1 MHLSFFN
8 VMATKTKLTPLT
20 LNCPGGAVPISE
32 EQFREFVAP
41 EFEDQHHDVEVRGP
55 WQQPVK
61 LQALAVS
68 YTWSGNFAETITL
81 YGKRSLCSLKESG
94 YQLEGKVSINNVKLR
109 GFTSGQLFELPDG
122 RLIDVA
128 VIVVCSN

>member
-1 MHLSFFN
+1 
-8 VMATKTKLTPLT
+8 MATKTKLAPLT

-41 EFEDQHHDVEVRGP
+41 ELEDQHHDVEVRGF
-55 WQQPVK
+55 WQHPVK

-68 YTWSGNFAETITL
+68 YTWKDHYAETVTL

-94 YQLEGKVSINNVKLR
+94 YQLEGRVSISNVKHR
-109 GFTSGQLFELPDG
+109 GFTSSQLFELPDG
-122 RLIDVA
+122 RLFDVA

>member
-1 MHLSFFN
+1 
-8 VMATKTKLTPLT
+8 MATKLASLT

-32 EQFREFVAP
+32 EQFREFVAFK
-41 EFEDQHHDVEVRGP
+41 FEDQRHDIEVRGP
-55 WQQPVK
+55 WHQPVK

-68 YTWSGNFAETITL
+68 YTWTTHHSMETITL

-94 YQLEGKVSINNVKLR
+94 YQLEGKVSINNVKRR
-109 GFTSGQLFELPDG
+109 GFTSSQLFELPDG